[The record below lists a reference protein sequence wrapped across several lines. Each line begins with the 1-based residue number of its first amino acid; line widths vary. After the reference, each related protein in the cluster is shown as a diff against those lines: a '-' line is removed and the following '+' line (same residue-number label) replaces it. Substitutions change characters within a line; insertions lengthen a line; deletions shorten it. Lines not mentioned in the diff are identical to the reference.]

1 MWNIHRMN
9 VILVWSVP
17 SLGMHNWTEIF
28 SRWRRKSVWLNDS
41 RIGIVNSNKS
51 LLNNF
56 QSAVVAIFQHVLYAY
71 WELNVL
77 LNWTYYKCKFCK
89 IPSHSKWRITA
100 FRIRFAEFLPLIHDS
115 YFVCGNIVR
124 RNQNE
129 IVNLVIYNLF
139 SAFEV
144 LETFA
149 NK

>member
-1 MWNIHRMN
+1 MKYTPNECYLGLKCR
-9 VILVWSVP
+9 
-17 SLGMHNWTEIF
+17 LGMHNWTENF

-41 RIGIVNSNKS
+41 RIGIVNSNKN

-56 QSAVVAIFQHVLYAY
+56 HSAIVAIFQHVLYAY

-77 LNWTYYKCKFCK
+77 LNWTYHQCEFCE
-89 IPSHSKWRITA
+89 IPSHSKWCITA
-100 FRIRFAEFLPLIHDS
+100 FRIRFAGFFPLIHDS
-115 YFVCGNIVR
+115 YFVRGNIVR
-124 RNQNE
+124 RNQNQ

-149 NK
+149 KK